1 MMSLITD
8 SRKIKKG
15 DTFIAI
21 KEQNDGHKYIEQ
33 AIENGATKIIAEYG
47 KYEVETQIVKDTT
60 KYLKEYM
67 YNTYYDK
74 IKDIKLMGITGTSGK
89 TTTCFLIYT
98 LLQKLGCKTAYIG
111 TIGFYMNDFVR
122 ELKNTT
128 PSIEELYNCMLEC
141 KEKNIE
147 YIVMEVSSHAIA
159 LDRIYGLEFDAV
171 GFTNISQDHLDYHK
185 TMDNYAKTKVKLF
198 KKLKNKKTAVI
209 NIDDL
214 YSNMFIFDE
223 NNNITISKENGDVK
237 IYDINIIETGIKFK
251 FKYKQ
256 KEYEKEIDMFGTY
269 NIYNYLTALIIVNSF
284 GFKIN
289 DILEINVKAPKG
301 RMQMLKFGKNKIYV
315 DYAHKPD
322 AVKKVLEN
330 TSNFTTGKII
340 TIIGCG
346 GNRDKAKRPIMG
358 KYSSEMSDHVIFTND
373 NPRDEDPDSI
383 INDIIKGVKKENYE
397 IILDRKEAIKKGISL
412 LNENDA
418 LLILGKGHE
427 NYQII
432 KGKKYHLDDMECVEN
447 IIKNR

>member
-1 MMSLITD
+1 MSLITD

-74 IKDIKLMGITGTSGK
+74 IKDIKLIGITGTSGK

-171 GFTNISQDHLDYHK
+171 GFTNIS
-185 TMDNYAKTKVKLF
+185 
-198 KKLKNKKTAVI
+198 
-209 NIDDL
+209 
-214 YSNMFIFDE
+214 
-223 NNNITISKENGDVK
+223 
-237 IYDINIIETGIKFK
+237 
-251 FKYKQ
+251 
-256 KEYEKEIDMFGTY
+256 
-269 NIYNYLTALIIVNSF
+269 
-284 GFKIN
+284 
-289 DILEINVKAPKG
+289 
-301 RMQMLKFGKNKIYV
+301 
-315 DYAHKPD
+315 
-322 AVKKVLEN
+322 
-330 TSNFTTGKII
+330 
-340 TIIGCG
+340 
-346 GNRDKAKRPIMG
+346 
-358 KYSSEMSDHVIFTND
+358 
-373 NPRDEDPDSI
+373 
-383 INDIIKGVKKENYE
+383 
-397 IILDRKEAIKKGISL
+397 
-412 LNENDA
+412 
-418 LLILGKGHE
+418 
-427 NYQII
+427 
-432 KGKKYHLDDMECVEN
+432 
-447 IIKNR
+447 